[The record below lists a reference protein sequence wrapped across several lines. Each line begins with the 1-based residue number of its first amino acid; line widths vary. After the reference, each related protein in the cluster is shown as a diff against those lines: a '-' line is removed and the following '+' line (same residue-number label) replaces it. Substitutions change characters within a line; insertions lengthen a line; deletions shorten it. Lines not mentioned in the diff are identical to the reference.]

1 MGTFSFININAL
13 IRRLMQEDH
22 LKFKASL
29 DCMVRPY
36 LKEKEEEE
44 EEGKEG
50 RRQFKKKLKSQ

>member
-44 EEGKEG
+44 EAGKEG
-50 RRQFKKKLKSQ
+50 RRQFKKKN

>member
-1 MGTFSFININAL
+1 MGTFAFININGL

-22 LKFKASL
+22 LEFKASL

-44 EEGKEG
+44 EEGKEE
-50 RRQFKKKLKSQ
+50 RRQVFKRK

>member
-44 EEGKEG
+44 EEKEG
-50 RRQFKKKLKSQ
+50 RRQFFKKIKK

>member
-1 MGTFSFININAL
+1 
-13 IRRLMQEDH
+13 MQEDH

-44 EEGKEG
+44 EEKEG
-50 RRQFKKKLKSQ
+50 RRQFFKKIKK